1 MPLRLRTMTDYGKSP
16 PGSLSVYTVN
26 NGVDTL
32 VATVGVPHWS
42 YWSQMVDSVG
52 PSGYVRPVE
61 HSSLSASAQMRPG
74 YVGLVS
80 NHNIGAR
87 YVGDRSYIQVYGEP
101 SLLFAQAKPHLPSG
115 TVVAAMTDEAFNAF
129 SDQVPQEVDLV
140 NFGLDLRELGAL
152 IPSLA
157 ENLAKTVSGGFL
169 TYSFGWKPLIGDL
182 KKLGNLAQ
190 TVADRLSWLKETRG
204 KFVKLGYQSTWAN
217 DAPWTVS
224 VGGRTA
230 SVVKQTNKFVAGC
243 YLFHL
248 LERLQ
253 GYEGQ
258 LRAFSSALGLLNPSA
273 VAWERIPFS
282 FVADWFVRTDGIV
295 NSLKLQP
302 FSGAWNL
309 SRVSHSF
316 TQVVEYEIRDTN
328 NDYVELLTPGFFV
341 GTLVAKTYRRYPG
354 LPVSA
359 SILSTTGLT
368 SGQLALAAALIG
380 AASK

>member
-1 MPLRLRTMTDYGKSP
+1 MTDYGKSP
-16 PGSLSVYTVN
+16 PGSLRVYSVF
-26 NGVDTL
+26 GASETL
-32 VATVGVPHWS
+32 VSTVGVPHWS
-42 YWSQMVDSVG
+42 YWSEMWDSVG

-61 HSSLSASAQMRPG
+61 HSTLYASSQMRPG
-74 YVGLVS
+74 MIHLIANPGNGTRYDGDLSYVQLL
-80 NHNIGAR
+80 
-87 YVGDRSYIQVYGEP
+87 GEP

-182 KKLGNLAQ
+182 KKLGHLAQ

-204 KFVKLGYQSTWAN
+204 KFVKLGYQSTWAE
-217 DAPWTVS
+217 DVPWTVS
-224 VGGRTA
+224 VGGRTF

-248 LERLQ
+248 LERLG

-302 FSGAWNL
+302 FSGAWDL

-316 TQVVEYEIRDTN
+316 TQVVEYEGWDVN
-328 NDYVELLTPGFFV
+328 NDYTELHAPGAFV
-341 GTLVAKTYRRYPG
+341 GTLVARTYRRYPG